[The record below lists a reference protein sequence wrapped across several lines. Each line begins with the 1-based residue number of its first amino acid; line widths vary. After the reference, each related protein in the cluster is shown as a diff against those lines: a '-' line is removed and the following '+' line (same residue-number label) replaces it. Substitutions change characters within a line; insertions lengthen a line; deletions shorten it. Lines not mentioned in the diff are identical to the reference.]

1 VVALDHEALDG
12 GRDDLVPF
20 ERRDLCPHWPLR
32 AGFAPNRLGDHAT
45 PFQRTSLTDFV
56 PNGKFL
62 CIVGFDTCGPKG
74 QMARL
79 NGDPAIL
86 DAVVVGAGFSGLAVA
101 ARLAKAGLERTIVLE
116 RAASI
121 GGTWREN
128 TYPGCAC
135 DIPSHLYSF
144 SFAPKHDWSRLYAPQ
159 PEIRA
164 YLEHVASTCGLRPKI
179 RLNASV
185 EGATWDETGA
195 VWRVALEGGESL
207 VTRSLIAA
215 TGPLSIPATPALAG
229 LENFEGAVF
238 HSATWDHG
246 YDLKDKRVA
255 VIGTGASAIQFVPR
269 IAPAV
274 ARLDLY
280 QRTPPWILPKGD
292 RPIPPETIE
301 RFRRFPPFRL
311 YERYRL
317 FWIHE
322 SRADGFTTSPAIMEQ
337 SKALALRLIDK
348 QVKDPELK
356 RKVTPDYLLGCKRLL
371 ISSDYYPA
379 LARSNVDVITESVR
393 SVYPGGI
400 ETANGTRRDVDAIVF
415 GTGFEVQKTIL
426 GFALV
431 GRGGRSLAEAWA
443 RGKEAYLGTTVS
455 GFPNFFMMIGP
466 NSGLAH
472 NSQVFMIEA
481 QARYVTAALKKLLK
495 RRRAAIDVRRPV
507 QTGFNTW
514 VGDRLKGSVWTEGG
528 CKSWYLDPVTGRNSS
543 MWPSSALAFWRRLRR
558 FRRGDYEWTIA
569 ATHGK

>member
-1 VVALDHEALDG
+1 
-12 GRDDLVPF
+12 
-20 ERRDLCPHWPLR
+20 
-32 AGFAPNRLGDHAT
+32 
-45 PFQRTSLTDFV
+45 
-56 PNGKFL
+56 
-62 CIVGFDTCGPKG
+62 
-74 QMARL
+74 MARS

-101 ARLAKAGLERTIVLE
+101 ARLAKAGIKRTIVLE
-116 RAASI
+116 RAGSI

-135 DIPSHLYSF
+135 DIPSHLYSL

-164 YLEHVASTCGLRPKI
+164 YLEYVATKCGLRPKI

-185 EGATWDETGA
+185 EGAVWDEAGA
-195 VWRVALEGGESL
+195 VWRVDLGSGETL
-207 VTRSLIAA
+207 LTRSLISAA
-215 TGPLSIPATPALAG
+215 GPLNRPVIPAFAG
-229 LENFEGAVF
+229 LESFEGKVF

-246 YDLKDKRVA
+246 YDFKGKRVA

-292 RPIPPETIE
+292 RPIPAKTIE

-322 SRADGFTTSPAIMEQ
+322 GRADGFTTSPDLMEK
-337 SKALALRLIDK
+337 SKSLALGLIDK
-348 QVKDPELK
+348 QVRDPELK
-356 RKVTPDYLLGCKRLL
+356 RKVTPGYALGCKRIL

-379 LARSNVDVITESVR
+379 LSRSNVEVITESIGRVH
-393 SVYPGGI
+393 SGGI
-400 ETANGTRRDVDAIVF
+400 ETVDGTRRDVDAIVF
-415 GTGFEVQKTIL
+415 GTGFDVQNNSP
-426 GFALV
+426 GFRLV

-443 RGKEAYLGTTVS
+443 GGKEAYLGTTIN

-481 QARYVTAALKKLLK
+481 QARYVSAGIKQLLK
-495 RRRAAIDVRRPV
+495 RRHAAIEVRRAV
-507 QTGFNTW
+507 QTGFNDW
-514 VGDRLKGSVWTEGG
+514 VRDRMNASVWSRGG
-528 CKSWYLDPVTGRNSS
+528 CKSWYLDAVTGRNSAI
-543 MWPSSALAFWRRLRR
+543 WPASALAFWRRLRR
-558 FRRGDYEWTIA
+558 FRGGDYEWIAA